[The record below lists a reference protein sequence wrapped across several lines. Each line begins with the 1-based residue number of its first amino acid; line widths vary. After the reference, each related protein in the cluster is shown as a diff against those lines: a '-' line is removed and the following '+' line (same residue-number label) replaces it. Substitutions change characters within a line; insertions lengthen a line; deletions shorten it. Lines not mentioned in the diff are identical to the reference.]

1 MDVCDDP
8 TKIHDGMFGMK
19 WIIYDHNTSTWKNR
33 IYSQP
38 GIPHTPKPDVF
49 FFFKSGL
56 FGVSIPGDL
65 SLGEIRFAKLN
76 WFAGSRNHQH
86 YVFQQI
92 SGLENKKQRVAKRH
106 WSCYWW
112 CGYFLTWEIILFL
125 KGNVKRNEFLTWL
138 LDGTLWKVQVSGSPA
153 WLHGFICMP
162 LSGHAQ
168 CRHGSSRE
176 IITASLYLRSFTK
189 KCVYIMKQMYK
200 YH

>member
-19 WIIYDHNTSTWKNR
+19 WIIYDHITSTWKNR

-92 SGLENKKQRVAKRH
+92 SGLETKTE
-106 WSCYWW
+106 SCETPLIVLLMMW
-112 CGYFLTWEIILFL
+112 LFPNM
-125 KGNVKRNEFLTWL
+125 GNHPFFERQCEEKWVPDVIVGRDIVKST
-138 LDGTLWKVQVSGSPA
+138 GQWKSSMTA
-153 WLHGFICMP
+153 WFICMP

-189 KCVYIMKQMYK
+189 KCVYIMKQIYK